1 MIAVE
6 FKDGEQ
12 YAEVCG
18 LVQWDYGQYL
28 KISGMPADD
37 REIEVHFAAG
47 RQKAPIAKT
56 DITET
61 GEIIARIPDE
71 LLQVGNEL
79 KAYIYLADADSGKTV
94 RIINMP
100 VKRRPKPEDYTDPEG
115 QSLLRAIQA
124 ELKRKADNMMVDEE
138 GYLQL
143 LSGTTKIGD
152 RVRLPAGGT
161 GGREIELR
169 NDGTAIQWRYTDSN
183 EWTELIKLSELRGK
197 DGQTPEFEIRDG
209 HLFAIYQE

>member
-28 KISGMPADD
+28 QISGIPIDN

-47 RQKAPIAKT
+47 RQKALIATT

-79 KAYIYLADADSGKTV
+79 KAYVYLADENSGKTV
-94 RIINMP
+94 RIVNMP
-100 VKRRPKPEDYTDPEG
+100 VKRRPKPDDYTDPEG
-115 QSLLRAIQA
+115 QSLLRAIQE
-124 ELKRKADNMMVDEE
+124 ELKSKADNVTVEDGE
-138 GYLQL
+138 YLQL
-143 LSGTTKIGD
+143 LSGTTKI
-152 RVRLPAGGT
+152 
-161 GGREIELR
+161 
-169 NDGTAIQWRYTDSN
+169 
-183 EWTELIKLSELRGK
+183 
-197 DGQTPEFEIRDG
+197 
-209 HLFAIYQE
+209 